1 MSAGSLSGEVIVTFF
16 AASSCLAPAITRPT
30 VPFGVRVPPERATAP
45 VIRQQRRAYYGR
57 TAVIGA
63 CCIALVFLLQD
74 RGSWWLSRIILLAE
88 IVADLGCFLIARNRI
103 AEVKQA
109 ERWYAGHR
117 QVVATDTSWRTD
129 PPRFPVRWVIPALTV
144 IAVTVLTG
152 ALRYPDL
159 PARVTAGGHLVPKSV
174 VSVFAIVAAQLYVT
188 VLWTGLMLIVYRSRP
203 DIEAA
208 DAAGS
213 TRRYRRFLAA
223 CTRAVL
229 TLLALV
235 DVTLLLVALRNWQVY
250 RLSGFGSALPVL
262 PFAVGLLILAVVA
275 FRVGQG
281 GSRLPGGGRGGYA
294 PAAGVDRDDDRFWK
308 AGLIYVNRDD
318 PAILIGAR
326 FGVGWTFN
334 LANPM
339 AWLIIAGIVAAPV
352 GLVLITTLARLAEA
366 ELPGRG
372 QVEAGR
378 NGLDGL
384 VEALQE
390 RGAAALPAA
399 MDPVTAGDGESR
411 DGQFHHQVQP
421 QVFGVQQKLAGQA
434 VDHLALDPVPVVLD
448 VFEQVGRC
456 DYEQAGIDE
465 TPVPA
470 GIKARDG
477 RSQRVV
483 QFAQDGPG

>member
-1 MSAGSLSGEVIVTFF
+1 MTTGSLSGEVIVSFY
-16 AASSCLAPAITRPT
+16 AVASCLAPAITRPT
-30 VPFGVRVPPERATAP
+30 VPFGVRVPPERASAP
-45 VIRQQRRAYYGR
+45 VIRQQRRVYYGR
-57 TAVIGA
+57 TAIIGA
-63 CCIALVFLLQD
+63 CCIALVILLQD

-103 AEVKQA
+103 AAVKQA

-129 PPRFPVRWVIPALTV
+129 PPRFPVRWLIPAVTV
-144 IAVTVLTG
+144 IAVTVLVG
-152 ALRYPDL
+152 ALRYPHL

-188 VLWTGLMLIVYRSRP
+188 TMWTGIMLIVYRSRP
-203 DIEAA
+203 DIEAV
-208 DAAGS
+208 DPAGS

-235 DVTLLLVALRNWQVY
+235 DLTLLLGALRNWQVY
-250 RLSGFGSALPVL
+250 RLSGIGSAVPVL
-262 PFAVGLLILAVVA
+262 PFAVGLLVLVVVT

-281 GSRLPGGGRGGYA
+281 GSRLSGGGRGGHG
-294 PAAGVDRDDDRFWK
+294 PVAGVDRDDDRFWK

-339 AWLIIAGIVAAPV
+339 AWLVIAGIVATPAGLAALAATV
-352 GLVLITTLARLAEA
+352 GI
-366 ELPGRG
+366 LPGSG

-384 VEALQE
+384 VKAVKEY
-390 RGAAALPAA
+390 GAAALPAVVNPA
-399 MDPVTAGDGESR
+399 PARDGE
-411 DGQFHHQVQP
+411 GGGGELGHQVQA
-421 QVFGVQQKLAGQA
+421 QVFGIQSKLVGQA
-434 VDHLALDPVPVVLD
+434 GDHLALDPGAVVLD
-448 VFEQVGRC
+448 VSEQRRLG
-456 DYEQAGIDE
+456 DDQAAGGQE
-465 TPVPA
+465 APVPA
-470 GIKARDG
+470 GVEARDG
-477 RSQRVV
+477 RGQRVV
-483 QFAQDGPG
+483 QFAQDGTG

>member
-1 MSAGSLSGEVIVTFF
+1 MSAGSLSGEIMVTFF
-16 AASSCLAPAITRPT
+16 AAASCLAPAITRAT
-30 VPFGVRVPPERATAP
+30 VPFGVRVPPERANAP

-63 CCIALVFLLQD
+63 CCIALVVLLRD
-74 RGSWWLSRIILLAE
+74 HGSWWLSRIILLLELA
-88 IVADLGCFLIARNRI
+88 ADFGCYLIARNRI
-103 AEVKQA
+103 AAVKQA

-144 IAVTVLTG
+144 IAVTVLVG

-159 PARVTAGGHLVPKSV
+159 PARVIAGGHLVPKSV

-250 RLSGFGSALPVL
+250 QLSGIGSALPVL
-262 PFAVGLLILAVVA
+262 PFAVGLLILAAVA

-281 GSRLPGGGRGGYA
+281 GSRLPGGGGGGYGPA
-294 PAAGVDRDDDRFWK
+294 PGVDRDDDRFWK

-318 PAILIGAR
+318 PAIMIGAR

-339 AWLIIAGIVAAPV
+339 AWLILAGIVAAPA
-352 GLVLITTLARLAEA
+352 GLAIITTLAGLAEA

-384 VEALQE
+384 VEALQK
-390 RGAAALPAA
+390 RDAAALPAA
-399 MDPVTAGDGESR
+399 MDPVTAGDGEGR

-421 QVFGVQQKLAGQA
+421 QVFRVEPELAGQA
-434 VDHLALDPVPVVLD
+434 VHHLALDPVPVVLD
-448 VFEQVGRC
+448 VFEQVGRR
-456 DYEQAGIDE
+456 DYE
-465 TPVPA
+465 
-470 GIKARDG
+470 
-477 RSQRVV
+477 
-483 QFAQDGPG
+483 

>member
-1 MSAGSLSGEVIVTFF
+1 MTTGSLSGQVVVAFF
-16 AASSCLAPAITRPT
+16 AATSCLAPAITRPT
-30 VPFGVRVPPERATAP
+30 VAFGVRVPPERANAP

-63 CCIALVFLLQD
+63 CCIALVVLLQD
-74 RGSWWLSRIILLAE
+74 HGSWWLSRIILLAE

-103 AEVKQA
+103 AAVKQA

-129 PPRFPVRWVIPALTV
+129 PPRFPVRWLIPALTV
-144 IAVTVLTG
+144 IAVTVLVG

-188 VLWTGLMLIVYRSRP
+188 AMWTGIMLIVYRSRP

-235 DVTLLLVALRNWQVY
+235 DLTLLLAALQNWQVY
-250 RLSGFGSALPVL
+250 LLSGIGSALPVL
-262 PFAVGLLILAVVA
+262 PFAVGLLVLAVVT

-281 GSRLPGGGRGGYA
+281 GSRLSGDGRGGYGPA
-294 PAAGVDRDDDRFWK
+294 PGVDRDDDRFWK

-318 PAILIGAR
+318 PAILVGAR

-339 AWLIIAGIVAAPV
+339 AWLVIAGIVATPAGLAALAATV
-352 GLVLITTLARLAEA
+352 GILHGSR
-366 ELPGRG
+366 
-372 QVEAGR
+372 QVQAGR

-384 VEALQE
+384 VEAVKQ
-390 RGAAALPAA
+390 RGAAAPSAA
-399 MDPVTAGDGESR
+399 MDPVAAGDGERR

-421 QVFGVQQKLAGQA
+421 QVFGVEPELAGQA

-448 VFEQVGRC
+448 VLEQGRRS
-456 DYEQAGIDE
+456 DYQQAGVDE
-465 TPVPA
+465 TLVPA
-470 GIKARDG
+470 GIEARDG

-483 QFAQDGPG
+483 QFAEDGAG